1 MNRKQ
6 KHMLALISIL
16 ALTFGIVPNVNAM
29 HIMEGFLPV
38 SYCVIWGLICVPF
51 LVIGFMHVDKQVKE
65 NRQTMM
71 RTVMGLWICP
81 NRNS

>member
-1 MNRKQ
+1 MTKKQ
-6 KHMLALISIL
+6 KKLIVFIAALCGMF
-16 ALTFGIVPNVNAM
+16 AIVPTANAM

-71 RTVMGLWICP
+71 LLALTGAFVFVL
-81 NRNS
+81 SS